1 MRDSSNRARDGAGRC
16 PDAFSVDRAFFC
28 RDPREVARDLLGAM
42 LVNGPVAGRIVE
54 TEAYLSEGDPAA
66 HAYRGRTKRT
76 EVLFGPPGYAYVFRT
91 RQHCCLNV
99 VAEEV
104 DVPGCVLIRAVAPV
118 AGIDVMRDRR
128 PSMPDTQLTNGP
140 AKLCQAFDIDMR
152 HYGVDLR
159 DGEGLHLEEGRTFD
173 ARDVVTGPRV
183 GVGAAKTAP
192 LRYCLAT
199 SPFIS
204 RR

>member
-1 MRDSSNRARDGAGRC
+1 M
-16 PDAFSVDRAFFC
+16 DRAFFC
-28 RDPREVARDLLGAM
+28 RDPREVARDLLGTV

-66 HAYRGRTKRT
+66 HAWRGRTKRT
-76 EVLFGPPGYAYVFRT
+76 EVLFGPPGFAYVFRT
-91 RQHCCLNV
+91 RQHVCLNV

-118 AGIDVMRDRR
+118 AGIDVMRERR
-128 PSMPDTQLTNGP
+128 PRMPDTQLTNGP

-152 HYGVDLR
+152 HYGMDLC
-159 DGEGLHLEEGRTFD
+159 DGEGLHLDQGPVGD
-173 ARDVVTGPRV
+173 APSVMTGPRV
-183 GVGAAKTAP
+183 GVGAAKNAA
-192 LRYCLAT
+192 LRYYVT
-199 SPFIS
+199 HDPFVS